1 MAATTHVRYHGVVFE
16 LDLDVVREAITR
28 HELSEGVTLGQ
39 FAEGAGVSRM
49 AIWRLLAGHRVS
61 LPTLARVLRALALNP
76 DVIVRK
82 SDTAR
87 SQGDITLSGLM
98 PIAHPETNDGIDGQG

>member
-1 MAATTHVRYHGVVFE
+1 DAAATWWTRGEKPNFNGGVFAPLEEFDMAATTHVRYHGVVFE

-76 DVIVRK
+76 
-82 SDTAR
+82 
-87 SQGDITLSGLM
+87 
-98 PIAHPETNDGIDGQG
+98 